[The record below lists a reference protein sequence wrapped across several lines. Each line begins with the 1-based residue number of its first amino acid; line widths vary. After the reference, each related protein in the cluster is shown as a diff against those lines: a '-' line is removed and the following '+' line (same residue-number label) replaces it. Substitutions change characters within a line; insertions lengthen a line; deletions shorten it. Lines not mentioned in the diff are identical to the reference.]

1 MEFNI
6 ESTSSLMQF
15 MMKQYRRHLYDKKT
29 EFETYLVVVY
39 RVPCQIAEVDKF
51 HVQSTKLS
59 KDAAASRS
67 PAPVS
72 THTAEF
78 QQICIKKWE
87 NNKKFRI
94 TVHSTSNNNHGKLNK

>member
-1 MEFNI
+1 
-6 ESTSSLMQF
+6 MQF
-15 MMKQYRRHLYDKKT
+15 MMKKYRRHLYDKKT
-29 EFETYLVVVY
+29 EFETHLVVVY

-78 QQICIKKWE
+78 QQICIKKVTKQQKIQNYCAE
-87 NNKKFRI
+87 
-94 TVHSTSNNNHGKLNK
+94 H